1 MRANMKKL
9 LAVLMALTVVL
20 SFAACGKTEKPETK
34 ESTTIS
40 EDADAT
46 NDNGEEVNAEADDE
60 ETEDVEDNKTDSAK
74 KTTKKSTGKTTKS
87 SAKTTTKKSGSKTT
101 KKDGKKTTKS
111 GSKKTTKSGS
121 KKTTKSDGKKT
132 TKANKMSQAEILKL
146 YATATEKAQMAKS
159 FNKKRS
165 TTSNS
170 EIGGA
175 AAIYKSKIY
184 QFLGIG
190 EKNVYEN
197 KSEDGE
203 IYTWK
208 DKDDQIRFCVTKSAL
223 TEKDIKS
230 ATIKEDGG
238 NYIVTI
244 KVKDGSSSSGKNG
257 EGAKNNSPVDR
268 CGICTG
274 ERDIDIY
281 DHKTAEICCKAGG
294 SLISSAEEK
303 TSNVVVTATIN
314 KSSGKL
320 TNLKIKFDI
329 DAELKAFGSQ
339 QINATGTTT
348 VTVKNFKY

>member
-46 NDNGEEVNAEADDE
+46 TDNGEEVNAEADDE
-60 ETEDVEDNKTDSAK
+60 EDVEDNKTDSAK

-111 GSKKTTKSGS
+111 GSKKTTKSDS

-165 TTSNS
+165 TVSNS
-170 EIGGA
+170 EIPGL
-175 AAIYKSKIY
+175 YKSQVQK
-184 QFLGIG
+184 FLGIG
-190 EKNVYEN
+190 EKNIYEN

-294 SLISSAEEK
+294 SLISNAEEK

-329 DAELKAFGSQ
+329 DANLKALGKP
-339 QINATGTTT
+339 INATGTTT